1 MYYGINIFLYRF
13 SNKKES
19 IQRTR
24 VEGESKGAGYFIVSF
39 QNFGNLFIHHK
50 IGSRS
55 ERRDETF
62 SFH

>member
-1 MYYGINIFLYRF
+1 MF
-13 SNKKES
+13 SNKREI
-19 IQRTR
+19 IQRTNI
-24 VEGESKGAGYFIVSF
+24 EGEGKGAEYFVVSF

-62 SFH
+62 RSTDFTFGRI